1 MGSRRGFLAAVGGAA
16 AAVAAGP
23 NALASPRASDA
34 ATEAAAGISPPSQGP
49 GRAAVEPFRG
59 EHQGGIATALQS
71 HTYMLAFDLT
81 TNKAEDVIRLMKLW
95 TEAAGRMAR
104 GDPAAPMGADPAPP
118 SAAVSAA
125 DSEALGLAPARLTVT
140 FGFGPGLFVCDGADR
155 YGLAAHR
162 PEALIDLPAF
172 NGDQLEER
180 RTGGD
185 LSVQAC
191 ADDPQVAFHAA
202 RQLARLAQGIVQIR
216 WAQAG
221 FAANFAADATPRN
234 LMGFKDGTQN
244 PVSRKPLEK
253 TEAGGVRPNPDSL
266 EDVVWVA
273 DDGPDWMRNGSY
285 MVVRRIRIALEHW
298 DQTPVDFQEETIGR
312 RKVSG
317 APIGG
322 ANEFDPIDLDA
333 VDADGNLLIAEH
345 AHVRMAAAAS
355 NDGAQMLRRSYSY
368 NDGVSFTAERWPPWR
383 QGMMYDAGLL
393 FMCYQR
399 DPRAGFVKIF
409 GPMSQFDMLNQY
421 ATHVGGGLFACPGG
435 VQPGEFVGQKL
446 FEAALG
452 PTAVASVAAKPAAPG
467 ADKGTY

>member
-1 MGSRRGFLAAVGGAA
+1 MSGRCPMGSRRGFLAAVGGVAT
-16 AAVAAGP
+16 AVAASPGAK
-23 NALASPRASDA
+23 AL
-34 ATEAAAGISPPSQGP
+34 EAAAEAANGVSPPSRGQG
-49 GRAAVEPFRG
+49 RTAVEPFRG
-59 EHQGGIATALQS
+59 AHQGGIATALQS

-81 TNKAEDVIRLMKLW
+81 TRKAEDVVRLMKLW
-95 TEAAGRMAR
+95 TAAAERLTTGET
-104 GDPAAPMGADPAPP
+104 AAPVESGLGAPP
-118 SAAVSAA
+118 A
-125 DSEALGLAPARLTVT
+125 DSGEALGLAPARLTVT
-140 FGFGPGLFVCDGADR
+140 FGFGPGLFVSQGADR

-162 PEALIDLPAF
+162 PEPLAGLPVF
-172 NGDQLEER
+172 NGDQLQEP

-191 ADDPQVAFHAA
+191 ADDPHVAFHAA
-202 RQLARLAQGIVQIR
+202 RQLARLAGGIARIR
-216 WAQAG
+216 WAQTG
-221 FAANFAADATPRN
+221 YAASFGANETPRN

-253 TEAGGVRPNPDSL
+253 TAAGGVRPNPDSL

-273 DDGPDWMRNGSY
+273 GEGPDWMRDGSY

-298 DQTPVDFQEETIGR
+298 DATPVDFQEETIGR
-312 RKVSG
+312 HKLSG

-322 ANEFDPIDLDA
+322 AHEFDPIDLDA
-333 VDADGNLLIAEH
+333 VDADGNPLIAEH

-368 NDGVSFTAERWPPWR
+368 NDGVSFVAERWPPWR

-399 DPRAGFVKIF
+399 DPRTSFIKIF

-421 ATHVGGGLFACPGG
+421 ATHVGSGVFACPGG
-435 VQPGEFVGQKL
+435 LRPGEFLGQRL

-452 PTAVASVAAKPAAPG
+452 RALVASVDATPLALNPETAR
-467 ADKGTY
+467 Y